1 MALTSRENVG
11 TIRIHGS
18 CTSTAEAEHGWT
30 WGMPDLVYQTA
41 DGLQVTL
48 DQRAW
53 TDHIQ
58 HRHPEVT
65 TDDIAQALMQPVRIC
80 GPTSDSAKRVYQ
92 GAARPSGFFR
102 DSFPLV
108 VVVLAE
114 EYTGRVIT
122 AYLER
127 RPYRGEQLWPPLMR
141 S

>member
-1 MALTSRENVG
+1 MRIAVLSD
-11 TIRIHGS
+11 IHGS
-18 CTSTAEAEHGWT
+18 YTSTAEAGHGWT
-30 WGMPDLVYQTA
+30 LGMPDLVYQTA

-48 DQRAW
+48 DQRTW

-65 TDDIAQALMQPVRIC
+65 THDIAQALMRPVRIC
-80 GPTSDSAKRVYQ
+80 AHTSNSKRRVSQGP
-92 GAARPSGFFR
+92 ARPSGFSR
-102 DSFPLV
+102 VSFPLV

-114 EYTGRVIT
+114 EYRGRVIT
-122 AYLER
+122 AYIER